1 MGQLSLPLIGS
12 LNGDEKQLEDASNDR
27 NEQGNPTNNEVAT
40 NGQHPHGGERG
51 ARPANGQGDNPI
63 AGAGNAGGVR
73 GIAVEDPQQPPTELS
88 GSEQTADEHS
98 AGNDGVQAGG
108 STGAGHNSG
117 EVREGSAEGNGA
129 DGN

>member
-12 LNGDEKQLEDASNDR
+12 LNGDEKQLKENS
-27 NEQGNPTNNEVAT
+27 NEQGNPTTNNDTST
-40 NGQHPHGGERG
+40 NGQHPHGSEQG
-51 ARPANGQGDNPI
+51 ARPANGQGNNPI

-73 GIAVEDPQQPPTELS
+73 GTAVEDPRQPPTELS
-88 GSEQTADEHS
+88 GSERTADEHA

>member
-40 NGQHPHGGERG
+40 NSQHPHGGEPG
-51 ARPANGQGDNPI
+51 ARPANGQGNDQS
-63 AGAGNAGGVR
+63 AGAGNASGVR
-73 GIAVEDPQQPPTELS
+73 GTEGTDPQQSETELS
-88 GSEQTADEHS
+88 GSERTADEHA

-108 STGAGHNSG
+108 STGVGHNSG